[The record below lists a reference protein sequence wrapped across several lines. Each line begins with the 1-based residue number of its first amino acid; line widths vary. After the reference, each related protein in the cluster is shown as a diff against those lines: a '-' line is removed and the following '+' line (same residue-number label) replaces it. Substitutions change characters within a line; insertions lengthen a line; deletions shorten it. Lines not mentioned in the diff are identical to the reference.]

1 MAAYSISNSRMLCFV
16 LNIPNNKMRKGNMFF
31 CKSCRKPWE
40 KFWDNNLS
48 KFVKYSNVPTYGLD
62 RKECESCSVGKTYE
76 MA

>member
-1 MAAYSISNSRMLCFV
+1 MATYSIINSGMLSFV
-16 LNIPNNKMRKGNMFF
+16 FNISNNKMRKNNMFF
-31 CKSCRKPWE
+31 CEGCSKAWE

-48 KFVKYSNVPTYGLD
+48 KFVKYSNIPTYGLD